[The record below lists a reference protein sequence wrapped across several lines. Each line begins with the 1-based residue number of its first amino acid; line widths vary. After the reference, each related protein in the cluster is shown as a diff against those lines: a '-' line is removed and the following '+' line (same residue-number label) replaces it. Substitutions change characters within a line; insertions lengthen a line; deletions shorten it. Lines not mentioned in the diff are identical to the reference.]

1 MERLDRRTLPA
12 ETGSRASDLII
23 HVRLNDP
30 DHDSQMKDLGILG
43 VNILHAVFF
52 KRDRLEEFIE
62 ALVDNLD
69 PRLVE
74 IDVVR
79 FEGHGFSM
87 VDNRLFALQ
96 LVKSGLTPATLFL
109 ASGQVAQ
116 AADVLYK
123 RPIVL
128 MRGSFNPV
136 CNLHLEV
143 MSQVKKCFLTHINET
158 QADRCMEICEIS
170 MNNLLRGGDID
181 HLEFLD
187 RADSLK
193 ALGKNVLITKMPRF
207 DNLSELLA
215 RYTKEPIAIALS
227 IGLLNELFKEK
238 WTEDIPGGI
247 LESFGR
253 TFQNKTRLYV
263 SPWLNRKSGEFVTAR
278 TFRAPEQYV
287 HLYQHFLA
295 NELVVDVPFFNEY
308 LLRHTPRDIQRM
320 IAADEDIW
328 KTLVPAEAHRSRP
341 ALPLTPA
348 RLNSFNQ
355 ENLTRLS
362 CHAAGKSLRSPSSIF
377 IMNTII
383 IGSQW
388 GDEGK
393 GKMIDFLT
401 ESADVVARGQGGN
414 NAGHTVIANGKKYI
428 LHLVPSGILWPGK
441 LCVIGNGVV
450 LDPVGLVEEINELR
464 GQGVSIT
471 SENLLISDRAHV
483 VLPFHKEMDAA
494 QESALGKKAIG
505 TTKRGIGPTYA
516 DKARRIGVRMA
527 DMRDPTIFDE
537 VLRRRIRMANAEM
550 ERMGLPAM
558 DEEKMVKEVSA
569 AADVLRPHI
578 TNTIPVMNEA
588 IAAGKSILFE
598 GAPGSLPGRGLR
610 HLSVRHLLQ
619 HFLRRGLHRHRSP
632 PPQDRPHHRCL
643 QGLHH
648 PRGSR
653 PLRHGR

>member
-1 MERLDRRTLPA
+1 MSSKALAQTQDKALQLNLASTIYGTFAEIGAGQETANWFFRASGAAGTVAKTISAYDMTVSDTLYGPVKRYVSEERLKGMLDYEFTQLVNRLGPQRGKDTRFFAFCNTVKVKGYRDNGPWHGWIGVRFQLKPEA
-12 ETGSRASDLII
+12 KPSDLII

-30 DHDSQMKDLGILG
+30 DHDRQMKDLGILG

-62 ALVDNLD
+62 SLVDNLD

-96 LVKSGLTPATLFL
+96 LVQSGLTPATLFL
-109 ASGQVAQ
+109 ANGQVAQ

-143 MSQVKKCFLTHINET
+143 MAQVKKTFLSHINET

-170 MNNLLRGGDID
+170 MNNLLRGDDVD

-193 ALGKNVLITKMPRF
+193 ALGKNVLITKMARF
-207 DNLSELLA
+207 DNLSGLLA
-215 RYTKEPIAIALS
+215 RYTREPIAIALS

-295 NELVVDVPFFNEY
+295 NGLVVDVPSDCVGSVIEKIGSRKGEMLEMN
-308 LLRHTPRDIQRM
+308 PVGSRM
-320 IAADEDIW
+320 KLEF
-328 KTLVPAEAHRSRP
+328 LVPARGLFGYRNE
-341 ALPLTPA
+341 
-348 RLNSFNQ
+348 
-355 ENLTRLS
+355 
-362 CHAAGKSLRSPSSIF
+362 
-377 IMNTII
+377 
-383 IGSQW
+383 
-388 GDEGK
+388 
-393 GKMIDFLT
+393 FLT
-401 ESADVVARGQGGN
+401 DTKGEGIMASVFDSYAPYKGDLSRRNTGSLIAFETGESITYGLFNAQERGALFIGPGVPVYAGMVV
-414 NAGHTVIANGKKYI
+414 
-428 LHLVPSGILWPGK
+428 
-441 LCVIGNGVV
+441 
-450 LDPVGLVEEINELR
+450 
-464 GQGVSIT
+464 GVSPKQEDIT
-471 SENLLISDRAHV
+471 VNVCKKKQLTNMRASGSDEALRLIPCRNLSLEQC
-483 VLPFHKEMDAA
+483 LEF
-494 QESALGKKAIG
+494 L
-505 TTKRGIGPTYA
+505 A
-516 DKARRIGVRMA
+516 D
-527 DMRDPTIFDE
+527 DE
-537 VLRRRIRMANAEM
+537 LLEVTPKNLRIRKRILDHEK
-550 ERMGLPAM
+550 RMKALKGN
-558 DEEKMVKEVSA
+558 K
-569 AADVLRPHI
+569 
-578 TNTIPVMNEA
+578 
-588 IAAGKSILFE
+588 
-598 GAPGSLPGRGLR
+598 
-610 HLSVRHLLQ
+610 
-619 HFLRRGLHRHRSP
+619 
-632 PPQDRPHHRCL
+632 
-643 QGLHH
+643 
-648 PRGSR
+648 
-653 PLRHGR
+653 

>member
-1 MERLDRRTLPA
+1 MNFDAIKKAAEGYRADMAKFLRDMIAIPSESCEEEGVVKRIAAEMEKLGYDKVEFDKLGNVIGWMGSGDKIIAIDSHIDTVGIGNRENWTADPYQGY
-12 ETGSRASDLII
+12 ETDEIIYGRGGSDQEGGIVSAVYGARI
-23 HVRLNDP
+23 
-30 DHDSQMKDLGILG
+30 MKDLGILG

-62 ALVDNLD
+62 SLVDNLD

-96 LVKSGLTPATLFL
+96 LVQSGLTPATLFL
-109 ASGQVAQ
+109 ANGQVAQ

-143 MSQVKKCFLTHINET
+143 MAQVKKTFLSHINET

-170 MNNLLRGGDID
+170 MNNLLRGDDVD

-193 ALGKNVLITKMPRF
+193 ALGKNVLITKMARF
-207 DNLSELLA
+207 DNLSGLLA
-215 RYTKEPIAIALS
+215 RYTREPIAIALS

-295 NELVVDVPFFNEY
+295 NGLVVDVPFFNEF

-328 KTLVPAEAHRSRP
+328 KTLVPEEAHRS
-341 ALPLTPA
+341 AL
-348 RLNSFNQ
+348 
-355 ENLTRLS
+355 
-362 CHAAGKSLRSPSSIF
+362 
-377 IMNTII
+377 
-383 IGSQW
+383 
-388 GDEGK
+388 
-393 GKMIDFLT
+393 
-401 ESADVVARGQGGN
+401 
-414 NAGHTVIANGKKYI
+414 
-428 LHLVPSGILWPGK
+428 
-441 LCVIGNGVV
+441 
-450 LDPVGLVEEINELR
+450 
-464 GQGVSIT
+464 
-471 SENLLISDRAHV
+471 
-483 VLPFHKEMDAA
+483 
-494 QESALGKKAIG
+494 
-505 TTKRGIGPTYA
+505 
-516 DKARRIGVRMA
+516 
-527 DMRDPTIFDE
+527 
-537 VLRRRIRMANAEM
+537 
-550 ERMGLPAM
+550 
-558 DEEKMVKEVSA
+558 
-569 AADVLRPHI
+569 
-578 TNTIPVMNEA
+578 
-588 IAAGKSILFE
+588 
-598 GAPGSLPGRGLR
+598 
-610 HLSVRHLLQ
+610 
-619 HFLRRGLHRHRSP
+619 HFR
-632 PPQDRPHHRCL
+632 
-643 QGLHH
+643 
-648 PRGSR
+648 
-653 PLRHGR
+653 

>member
-1 MERLDRRTLPA
+1 MSSKALAQTQDKALQLNLATSIYGTFAEIGAGQETANWFFRASGAAGTVAKTISAYDMTVSDTLYGPVKRYVSEERLKGMLDYEFTQLVNRLGPQRGKDTRFFAFCNTVKVKGYRDNGPWHGWIGVRFQLKPGA
-12 ETGSRASDLII
+12 DPSDLII

-62 ALVDNLD
+62 SLIDNLD

-96 LVKSGLTPATLFL
+96 LVQSGLTPATLFL
-109 ASGQVAQ
+109 ANGQVAQ

-143 MSQVKKCFLTHINET
+143 MSQVKKTFLTHINET
-158 QADRCMEICEIS
+158 QADRCLEICEIS
-170 MNNLLRGGDID
+170 MNNLLRGDDVD

-193 ALGKNVLITKMPRF
+193 ALGKNVLITKMARF

-215 RYTKEPIAIALS
+215 RYTNEPIAIALS

-295 NELVVDVPFFNEY
+295 NGLVVDVPFFNEF

-320 IAADEDIW
+320 IAADEDVW
-328 KTLVPAEAHRSRP
+328 KTLVPQEAHRS
-341 ALPLTPA
+341 AL
-348 RLNSFNQ
+348 
-355 ENLTRLS
+355 
-362 CHAAGKSLRSPSSIF
+362 
-377 IMNTII
+377 
-383 IGSQW
+383 
-388 GDEGK
+388 
-393 GKMIDFLT
+393 
-401 ESADVVARGQGGN
+401 
-414 NAGHTVIANGKKYI
+414 
-428 LHLVPSGILWPGK
+428 
-441 LCVIGNGVV
+441 
-450 LDPVGLVEEINELR
+450 
-464 GQGVSIT
+464 
-471 SENLLISDRAHV
+471 
-483 VLPFHKEMDAA
+483 
-494 QESALGKKAIG
+494 
-505 TTKRGIGPTYA
+505 
-516 DKARRIGVRMA
+516 
-527 DMRDPTIFDE
+527 
-537 VLRRRIRMANAEM
+537 
-550 ERMGLPAM
+550 
-558 DEEKMVKEVSA
+558 
-569 AADVLRPHI
+569 
-578 TNTIPVMNEA
+578 
-588 IAAGKSILFE
+588 
-598 GAPGSLPGRGLR
+598 
-610 HLSVRHLLQ
+610 
-619 HFLRRGLHRHRSP
+619 HFR
-632 PPQDRPHHRCL
+632 
-643 QGLHH
+643 
-648 PRGSR
+648 
-653 PLRHGR
+653 